1 MTTEV
6 IIEILP
12 KALFSAI
19 IRNCME
25 TYVQEYAQEILI
37 GLTAIIVIL
46 IILVVQLQMRFRKLL
61 RGHRAETVE
70 DSLTLIEHDLKNLKN
85 FRRETATYLE
95 DVEKR
100 IGQSIQGVGTV
111 RFNPF
116 RGNGE
121 GGNQSF
127 ATSFIS
133 EKGNGVVISSL
144 YSRDHVS
151 IFSKPLKEFK
161 SEFELSGEEKE
172 SLAKAQEVLKR
183 K

>member
-1 MTTEV
+1 MTTG
-6 IIEILP
+6 IIFEILP
-12 KALFSAI
+12 KASFSAI

-25 TYVQEYAQEILI
+25 MYTQEIILGFGVTVAILLALI
-37 GLTAIIVIL
+37 LRL
-46 IILVVQLQMRFRKLL
+46 ELRLRKIL
-61 RGHRAETVE
+61 RGNGAKTIEESIAQIESDLR
-70 DSLTLIEHDLKNLKN
+70 TLKLFKKDMTK
-85 FRRETATYLE
+85 YLE
-95 DVEKR
+95 GVEKR
-100 IGQSIQGVGTV
+100 VGQSVQGIGTV

-161 SEFELSGEEKE
+161 SEYELTGEEREAIK
-172 SLAKAQEVLKR
+172 LAQEKLKT
-183 K
+183 

>member
-1 MTTEV
+1 M
-6 IIEILP
+6 EIV
-12 KALFSAI
+12 
-19 IRNCME
+19 E
-25 TYVQEYAQEILI
+25 TYLQEILI
-37 GLTAIIVIL
+37 GLAAIIVIL
-46 IILVVQLQMRFRKLL
+46 ILLVIQFQVRFRKLL
-61 RGHRAETVE
+61 RGHRAETIE
-70 DSLTLIEHDLKNLKN
+70 DSLKLIEHDLKNLKN
-85 FRRETATYLE
+85 FKKETVAYLE

-100 IGQSIQGVGTV
+100 VGQSIQGVGTV

-133 EKGNGVVISSL
+133 EKGDGVVISSL

-161 SEFELSGEEKE
+161 SEYELSGEEKD
-172 SLAKAQEVLKR
+172 SLAKAREVLAHK
-183 K
+183 

>member
-1 MTTEV
+1 M
-6 IIEILP
+6 EIV
-12 KALFSAI
+12 
-19 IRNCME
+19 E
-25 TYVQEYAQEILI
+25 TYLQEILI
-37 GLTAIIVIL
+37 GLAAIIVIL
-46 IILVVQLQMRFRKLL
+46 ILLVVQLQIRLRKLL
-61 RGHRAETVE
+61 RGHRAETIE
-70 DSLTLIEHDLKNLKN
+70 DSLKLIEHDLKNLKH
-85 FRRETATYLE
+85 FKKETAAYLE
-95 DVEKR
+95 SAEKR

-161 SEFELSGEEKE
+161 SEFELTGEEKE
-172 SLAKAQEVLKR
+172 AIKLAEQKLRA
-183 K
+183 

>member
-1 MTTEV
+1 M
-6 IIEILP
+6 EIV
-12 KALFSAI
+12 
-19 IRNCME
+19 E
-25 TYVQEYAQEILI
+25 TYLQEILI
-37 GLTAIIVIL
+37 GFTAIIIIL
-46 IILVVQLQMRFRKLL
+46 ILLVVQLQMRFRKLL

-70 DSLTLIEHDLKNLKN
+70 DSLKLIEHDLRNLKN
-85 FRRETATYLE
+85 FKKEMAVYLE
-95 DVEKR
+95 GVEKR
-100 IGQSIQGVGTV
+100 VGQSIQGVGTV

-116 RGNGE
+116 RGNGD

-172 SLAKAQEVLKR
+172 SLAKAQEVLK
-183 K
+183 KK

>member
-25 TYVQEYAQEILI
+25 MYAQEYAREIFI
-37 GLTAIIVIL
+37 GLGALIIIL
-46 IILVVQLQMRFRKLL
+46 IILVLRLEMRLRKLL
-61 RGHRAETVE
+61 RGNTTMTIEESIAQIEGDLR
-70 DSLTLIEHDLKNLKN
+70 TLKLFKKDMAK
-85 FRRETATYLE
+85 YLE

-151 IFSKPLKEFK
+151 IFSKPLKDFK
-161 SEFELSGEEKE
+161 SEYELSGEEKE
-172 SLAKAQEVLKR
+172 SLAKAREMLAHK
-183 K
+183 

>member
-1 MTTEV
+1 M
-6 IIEILP
+6 EIV
-12 KALFSAI
+12 
-19 IRNCME
+19 E
-25 TYVQEYAQEILI
+25 TYLQEILI

-46 IILVVQLQMRFRKLL
+46 ILLVIQLQVRFRKLL
-61 RGHRAETVE
+61 RGHRAETIE
-70 DSLTLIEHDLKNLKN
+70 DSLKLIEHDLKNLKN
-85 FRRETATYLE
+85 FKKETVAYLE

-127 ATSFIS
+127 ATSFVS

-151 IFSKPLKEFK
+151 IFSKPLKDFK
-161 SEFELSGEEKE
+161 SEFELTGEEREAIK
-172 SLAKAQEVLKR
+172 LAREKFQV
-183 K
+183 

>member
-1 MTTEV
+1 MEALEAYTQEIVIGLIATV
-6 IIEILP
+6 IIL
-12 KALFSAI
+12 
-19 IRNCME
+19 M
-25 TYVQEYAQEILI
+25 
-37 GLTAIIVIL
+37 
-46 IILVVQLQMRFRKLL
+46 ILVTQLQMRFRKLL
-61 RGHRAETVE
+61 RGHRAETIE
-70 DSLTLIEHDLKNLKN
+70 DSLKLIEHDLKNLKN
-85 FRRETATYLE
+85 FKGETVTYLG

-100 IGQSIQGVGTV
+100 VGQSVQGIGTV

-151 IFSKPLKEFK
+151 IFSKPLKDFK
-161 SEFELSGEEKE
+161 SEYELSGEEKE
-172 SLAKAQEVLKR
+172 SLAKAREMLAHK
-183 K
+183 